1 MKTYI
6 YYKGTEIKMISDNK
20 IEAKGL
26 NYISKTLSK
35 IDKEKLFDNKNR
47 RQVIN
52 SKLVITEPIEE
63 ESLNDRVKIL
73 EDKIKTYENI
83 QP

>member
-1 MKTYI
+1 MHYI

>member
-52 SKLVITEPIEE
+52 SK
-63 ESLNDRVKIL
+63 
-73 EDKIKTYENI
+73 
-83 QP
+83 